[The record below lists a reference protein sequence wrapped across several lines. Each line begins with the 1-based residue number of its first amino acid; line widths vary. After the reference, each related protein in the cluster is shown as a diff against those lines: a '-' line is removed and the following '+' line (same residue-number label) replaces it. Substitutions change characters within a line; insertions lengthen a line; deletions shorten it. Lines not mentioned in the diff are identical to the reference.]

1 MGLDAIFISVEKK
14 KEGKEAKL
22 KSVLFLECLSDKW
35 GKSFNL
41 FSQICP
47 SVSSYPKHNAISFS
61 VTQYKHMDT

>member
-1 MGLDAIFISVEKK
+1 MGLDTIFISVK
-14 KEGKEAKL
+14 KEKGRKEAKL
-22 KSVLFLECLSDKW
+22 KSVLFLECLSGKW

-47 SVSSYPKHNAISFS
+47 SVISYPKHNVISFS